1 MRSSVRHTW
10 GRSARPCRASHRI
23 ARSIAVRYLEPP
35 EPLAAL
41 VPPGVLAALV
51 PPGVLAAL
59 VPPGVLAAPGAL
71 AASKRSP
78 HRPGQS

>member
-1 MRSSVRHTW
+1 M
-10 GRSARPCRASHRI
+10 
-23 ARSIAVRYLEPP
+23 RYLEPP